1 MREVVSI
8 SKEKLIIY
16 VISDSLGETAEFVT
30 RAAISQFNGGRA
42 EFRRIPYVNDKESLL
57 DVIEEASQ
65 YNSLIAYTLVIKELR
80 NY

>member
-1 MREVVSI
+1 MVGVQNSE
-8 SKEKLIIY
+8 
-16 VISDSLGETAEFVT
+16 
-30 RAAISQFNGGRA
+30 N
-42 EFRRIPYVNDKESLL
+42 PYVNDKESLL